1 MKIGYIR
8 VSTLEQHTDRQID
21 SLNFC
26 DKIFEEKISGKDTNR
41 PKLKEM
47 LEFVKEGD
55 IIYITELSRL
65 GRSMIDLYNICDEL
79 RNKQVDLKSLKENI
93 SLTDDSSMGKFTFAI
108 FSAMAEFERNLIKE
122 RQMEGIKS
130 AKERGKKW
138 GQPTVYGKDAQEQ
151 DSIMYDLYNNK
162 ITKDEAVARFGGSA
176 SNFALR
182 YRNWL
187 KEKGLYTGDLRRN
200 NGRPRKN

>member
-21 SLNFC
+21 SLSFC

-55 IIYITELSRL
+55 VIYITELSRL
-65 GRSMIDLYNICDEL
+65 GRSMIDLYQICDEL
-79 RNKQVDLKSLKENI
+79 RNKKVDLKSLKENI

-122 RQMEGIKS
+122 RQKEGIKACLDRGKPYGRPQKYNNGNEDEILQDYIDGNITRDEAIS
-130 AKERGKKW
+130 KFGCKPANFSLRLKKYKERNNI
-138 GQPTVYGKDAQEQ
+138 TT
-151 DSIMYDLYNNK
+151 DLRKGNNK
-162 ITKDEAVARFGGSA
+162 KD
-176 SNFALR
+176 
-182 YRNWL
+182 
-187 KEKGLYTGDLRRN
+187 
-200 NGRPRKN
+200 